1 MEGLLKISAELALC
15 KKEKQALEL
24 IIEELNDFIE
34 EASTP
39 LHRVNMEG
47 IITWANKAE
56 LDLLGYSKAEY
67 IGMPVSNFHVD
78 EAVIKD
84 ILQRLLNF
92 EDIHN
97 YPARLICRNG
107 SIKHVLI
114 NSSVYKKDGKF
125 IHTKCFTSD
134 ITERINETK
143 RTNDFVAVVSHELK
157 TPLTTILSYIQ
168 VLLSKA
174 KKGGDVSIINA
185 LSRTEAQAKKMA
197 SMIKDFLSMSRMQE
211 GKLALNMARFDV
223 QDLLTEI
230 VEDAAFL
237 TSAHTL
243 KLVSCEKN
251 IVTADREKIGYVIM
265 NLLSNAIKYS
275 PMGGLII
282 VGCHTENGKVN
293 IFVKDEG
300 VGISKHDQQR
310 LFERFYRVDNDKN
323 KTVPGFGIGLY
334 LASEILLYHNSML
347 KVESEVNMGA
357 TFYFN
362 LEDDGNDSSN

>member
-15 KKEKQALEL
+15 KKEKQALEG

-39 LHRVNMEG
+39 LHRVNIEG

-56 LDLLGYSKAEY
+56 LNLFGYSKAEY
-67 IGMPVSNFHVD
+67 IGMPISNFHAD
-78 EAVIKD
+78 QAVIKD
-84 ILQRLLNF
+84 ILKRLLNF

-134 ITERINETK
+134 ITDRINETK
-143 RTNDFVAVVSHELK
+143 RTNDFVAMVSHELK

-168 VLLSKA
+168 ILQSKA
-174 KKGGDVSIINA
+174 KKGGDDSIMNA
-185 LSRTEAQAKKMA
+185 LSRTEAQAKKMV
-197 SMIKDFLSMSRMQE
+197 SMIKDFLSLSRIQE
-211 GKLALNMARFDV
+211 GKLTLNLAKFDI
-223 QDLLTEI
+223 QDLLSEI

-237 TSAHTL
+237 TSAHNF

-251 IVTADREKIGYVIM
+251 FVTADWEKIGYVIM

-282 VGCHTENGKVN
+282 IGCRKENGKVN
-293 IFVKDEG
+293 IFIRDEG
-300 VGISKHDQQR
+300 VGISKNDQQR
-310 LFERFYRVDNDKN
+310 LFERFYRVDNEKN
-323 KTVPGFGIGLY
+323 KSVPGFGIGLY

-347 KVESEVNMGA
+347 KIESEENMGA

-362 LEDDGNDSSN
+362 LEDDGNDNSN